1 LIFKGGE
8 KMKENDSKYPSIY
21 IQAVIAVLLVNLV
34 HKFVREIPGSISQ
47 MGQQG
52 TIGGVVTIITAIII
66 AISILLLLFKR
77 KEGVILGIIPAI
89 WAMVQWIINHVIWA
103 NPDINGIWWY
113 PIFPVIQGLLIIYFS
128 ILAWRNEISFN
139 K

>member
-1 LIFKGGE
+1 MIFKGGE

-21 IQAVIAVLLVNLV
+21 IQAVIAALLVNLV

-47 MGQQG
+47 MGTQG
-52 TIGGVVTIITAIII
+52 AVGGVVTIITAVII
-66 AISILLLLFKR
+66 AISILLLLLKR

-89 WAMVQWIINHVIWA
+89 WAMVQWIIYHVIWGY
-103 NPDINGIWWY
+103 PDINGIWWY
-113 PIFPVIQGLLIIYFS
+113 PIFPVVQGLLIIYFS
-128 ILAWRNEISFN
+128 LLAWRNETSFN

>member
-1 LIFKGGE
+1 MIFKGGE

-34 HKFVREIPGSISQ
+34 HKLVREIPGSIRE
-47 MGQQG
+47 MDQQG
-52 TIGGVVTIITAIII
+52 IIGGIFTIGTTVII
-66 AISILLLLFKR
+66 AISILLLLLKR

-113 PIFPVIQGLLIIYFS
+113 PIFPVVQGLLIIYFS
-128 ILAWRNEISFN
+128 ILAWRNETSFN

>member
-1 LIFKGGE
+1 MIFKGSE

-21 IQAVIAVLLVNLV
+21 IQAVIAVILVNLV
-34 HKFVREIPGSISQ
+34 HKLVREIPGSIRE
-47 MGQQG
+47 MAQQG
-52 TIGGVVTIITAIII
+52 IIGGIFTIGTTVII
-66 AISILLLLFKR
+66 AISILLLLLKR

-128 ILAWRNEISFN
+128 ILAWRNETCFN

>member
-1 LIFKGGE
+1 
-8 KMKENDSKYPSIY
+8 MKENDSKYPSIY
-21 IQAVIAVLLVNLV
+21 IQAVIAVLLINLV

-47 MGQQG
+47 IGQQG
-52 TIGGVVTIITAIII
+52 TIGGVVTIITAVIL

-89 WAMVQWIINHVIWA
+89 WAMIQWIINHVIWG

-128 ILAWRNEISFN
+128 ILAWRNETSFN

>member
-1 LIFKGGE
+1 
-8 KMKENDSKYPSIY
+8 MKENDSKYPSIY

-34 HKFVREIPGSISQ
+34 HKLVREIPGSISL

-52 TIGGVVTIITAIII
+52 TIGSVVTNITAVII

-113 PIFPVIQGLLIIYFS
+113 PIFPVVQGLLIIYFS
-128 ILAWRNEISFN
+128 ILAWRNETSFN